1 MAEPTGVI
9 RPQPRNAALGA
20 LADFLQRANT
30 AAARVQFNP
39 QIAPQFTLADL
50 LPLEGAAG
58 LMQDVA
64 HYGPRAINKGGPTL
78 QTFRL
83 DPRALDV
90 AEAATYASPLTR
102 LARPVG
108 RMAAQQIERAM
119 SEGRGPLGAA
129 LAPVRP
135 MNVIKPKGGNW
146 LAGDRSPEAAAQ
158 RLKAHDN
165 PEQAL
170 EFAREQLAGPLPG
183 GTYAALTERIPA
195 WEREAAL
202 NKWLDQKLAKY
213 VRNEMATPED
223 PLRALAERGV
233 LHVDPDQLRYVE
245 GDYAKA
251 LMPTQKVMGQSPA
264 AKQWEG
270 ASDLVISQTRAGDLT
285 LLSDENPWLAK
296 VPPDTPVFGLTDD
309 PLGMAEDLG
318 FTHLVDELR
327 NAVTP
332 NSGLPRELQLKPE
345 QLSKVTVPQ
354 AVELV
359 DRINKWRA
367 AQKAE
372 ADLARST
379 NAATAEYKAYP
390 TIPGTDRPNERG
402 LRWVELRTPEEAGEE
417 AESALKTALKYEGE
431 TMGHCVGGYC
441 PDVIEGKSRIFS
453 LRDARGEPHVTV
465 EVRPDRQR
473 DKYYTDWMRQQPEAI
488 QDEVT
493 AAAIEYNA
501 ANPKLGYGESLNK
514 VLRDRIGEVP
524 DEIVQI
530 KGKANRAP
538 KEDYLPFVQDFVKS
552 QQWGR
557 VGDLRNTGLIEIDPD
572 SDLAARIK
580 ASGNEPPKFVTQDEL
595 TSLLRQNA
603 DPAKG
608 YAEGGAVSTDPEG
621 EDQMGAVNRAARS
634 LDELAERYAGGGAV
648 RKGLKGLVEK
658 YTKRA
663 PQDEALE
670 TARKNAVTML
680 GLPENNT
687 AMDRARAMGFEP
699 QAGFHGT
706 TGDIKKFDKQLLG
719 ESTGAQSA
727 QKAFFFARDPQSPP
741 PHMLVKA
748 PTSSESVQML
758 LRLGIPEKEIAKLN
772 EVSMKGH
779 GAETASGYSALGGS
793 RTYKEATRKARAAE
807 KARNWPEYEKQ
818 TEIAEDAEIS
828 RNQELQ
834 DLVAKYGEARDVML
848 DRISNA
854 ILSKP
859 LPQEEAQSLDA
870 QMKNLMPY
878 GWYNSYSI
886 PQLQALKGEI
896 EKLADPGLVNPA
908 LKSIDDFISVK
919 ANRQLAEAYQ
929 EGSNVLPA
937 ALRYKNPMV
946 YDFGGDAYREQTYAD
961 LLDQAKQSG
970 HDALILKNTYD
981 PGRGPAKLIDVLAVF
996 EPSQIR
1002 SRFAAFDPARINE
1015 ADLLGFADPR
1025 LLGLTA
1031 AGTAAGLGLRP
1042 LFARDEEKQEPQ
1054 KKAQGGIVR
1063 TEFEYDPAAVDARAA
1078 ALMEEIDAA

>member
-64 HYGPRAINKGGPTL
+64 AYGPRALIKGGPTL

-83 DPRALDV
+83 DPRVLDV
-90 AEAATYASPLTR
+90 AEAATYAAPLTR
-102 LARPVG
+102 LARPAG

-119 SEGRGPLGAA
+119 TEGRGPLGAA

-402 LRWVELRTPEEAGEE
+402 LRWVELRAPSNETMPLEERKALIAKLREEGGNPETWPREMLE
-417 AESALKTALKYEGE
+417 TALKYEGE

-465 EVRPDRQR
+465 EVNPSAGPSQ
-473 DKYYTDWMRQQPEAI
+473 TE
-488 QDEVT
+488 
-493 AAAIEYNA
+493 AAAQAKAEGLRGLA
-501 ANPKLGYGESLNK
+501 FAERVVDLMEGKDLPLN
-514 VLRDRIGEVP
+514 IS
-524 DEIVQI
+524 QI

-557 VGDLRNTGLIEIDPD
+557 VGDLRNTGLEDVHD
-572 SDLAARIK
+572 Y
-580 ASGNEPPKFVTQDEL
+580 QDEVRAAVEQAFPGRRYL
-595 TSLLRQNA
+595 TAEELQPFINDQFSPSR
-603 DPAKG
+603 G

-648 RKGLKGLVEK
+648 RKGIKGLVEK

-670 TARKNAVTML
+670 TARKNAVTM
-680 GLPENNT
+680 
-687 AMDRARAMGFEP
+687 
-699 QAGFHGT
+699 H
-706 TGDIKKFDKQLLG
+706 
-719 ESTGAQSA
+719 
-727 QKAFFFARDPQSPP
+727 
-741 PHMLVKA
+741 
-748 PTSSESVQML
+748 
-758 LRLGIPEKEIAKLN
+758 
-772 EVSMKGH
+772 
-779 GAETASGYSALGGS
+779 
-793 RTYKEATRKARAAE
+793 
-807 KARNWPEYEKQ
+807 
-818 TEIAEDAEIS
+818 
-828 RNQELQ
+828 
-834 DLVAKYGEARDVML
+834 
-848 DRISNA
+848 
-854 ILSKP
+854 
-859 LPQEEAQSLDA
+859 
-870 QMKNLMPY
+870 
-878 GWYNSYSI
+878 
-886 PQLQALKGEI
+886 
-896 EKLADPGLVNPA
+896 
-908 LKSIDDFISVK
+908 
-919 ANRQLAEAYQ
+919 
-929 EGSNVLPA
+929 
-937 ALRYKNPMV
+937 
-946 YDFGGDAYREQTYAD
+946 
-961 LLDQAKQSG
+961 
-970 HDALILKNTYD
+970 D

-1063 TEFEYDPAAVDARAA
+1063 SEFEYDPAAVDARAA

>member
-530 KGKANRAP
+530 KGKANRAA

-687 AMDRARAMGFEP
+687 AMDRARAMGYVDDVKGELYRGQH
-699 QAGFHGT
+699 QAP
-706 TGDIKKFDKQLLG
+706 I
-719 ESTGAQSA
+719 
-727 QKAFFFARDPQSPP
+727 
-741 PHMLVKA
+741 
-748 PTSSESVQML
+748 SS
-758 LRLGIPEKEIAKLN
+758 IEIASPAYELN
-772 EVSMKGH
+772 RNTYPDDIYSSKAARYYGH
-779 GAETASGYSALGGS
+779 GSD
-793 RTYKEATRKARAAE
+793 
-807 KARNWPEYEKQ
+807 PV
-818 TEIAEDAEIS
+818 EDA
-828 RNQELQ
+828 N
-834 DLVAKYGEARDVML
+834 VM
-848 DRISNA
+848 RR
-854 ILSKP
+854 
-859 LPQEEAQSLDA
+859 
-870 QMKNLMPY
+870 
-878 GWYNSYSI
+878 
-886 PQLQALKGEI
+886 LQALKNSPDAPVVIFRAVPKNVSAGRINHGDWVTPSKAYAI
-896 EKLADPGLVNPA
+896 EHGQTMFGKDYKILRDRVPAKSLYTDGNSIYEFGYDKSQRFAEGPASIPIVRNPNPA
-908 LKSIDDFISVK
+908 NS
-919 ANRQLAEAYQ
+919 E
-929 EGSNVLPA
+929 
-937 ALRYKNPMV
+937 
-946 YDFGGDAYREQTYAD
+946 
-961 LLDQAKQSG
+961 
-970 HDALILKNTYD
+970 
-981 PGRGPAKLIDVLAVF
+981 
-996 EPSQIR
+996 R